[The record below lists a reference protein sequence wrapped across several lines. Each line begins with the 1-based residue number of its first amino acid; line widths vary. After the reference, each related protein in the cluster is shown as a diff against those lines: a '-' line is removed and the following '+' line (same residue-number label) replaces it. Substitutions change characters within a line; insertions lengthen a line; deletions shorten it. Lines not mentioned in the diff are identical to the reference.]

1 MNLYEIKGFLSCYV
15 ESIIVNQLFA
25 VKLILQTSNVLKSEL
40 MYGYFSSIIMLRKLV
55 NQMATIEQIKAL
67 IRAHFDSN
75 DEKFKTMVLQIAA
88 HEAKVGHTSNARE
101 IKAIIQNPRYSNKNK
116 VIRLNNHLD
125 FLEQKM
131 TNANIADLIVSE
143 EIDNKIKRLI
153 NEYHK
158 KDLLRKNGLM
168 NRSKLLLAGDPGTG
182 KTMTASVL
190 ANELYLPL
198 YVIQFDRLIT
208 KYMGETSVK
217 LRQVFDQIK
226 EIRGVYLFDEFDAIG
241 SDRSL
246 DNDVG
251 EMRRILNSFLQ
262 NLEDDESYSV
272 IIAATN
278 NPGILDK
285 ALFRRFD
292 DVLEYKSPDK
302 EQIQRLF
309 MLKLHGKV
317 EKKTL
322 TDDLY
327 KEALGLNHADI
338 VSACED
344 AVKYSILENSLI
356 TKNVLSKFIK
366 DRKVYYKYKES

>member
-1 MNLYEIKGFLSCYV
+1 
-15 ESIIVNQLFA
+15 
-25 VKLILQTSNVLKSEL
+25 
-40 MYGYFSSIIMLRKLV
+40 
-55 NQMATIEQIKAL
+55 MATIEQVKAL

-75 DEKFKTMVLQIAA
+75 EEKFKTVVLQIVA
-88 HEAKVGHTSNARE
+88 HEAKVGHTASARE
-101 IKAIIQNPRYSNKNK
+101 IKEIIQNPKYLNKNK
-116 VIRLNNHLD
+116 VVALNNGLD
-125 FLEQKM
+125 ILEQKM
-131 TNANIADLIVSE
+131 THVHLSDLIVSVDIE
-143 EIDNKIKRLI
+143 EKNKRVI

-182 KTMTASVL
+182 KTMTASVI

-208 KYMGETSVK
+208 KYMGETGAK

-241 SDRSL
+241 SDRNL

-262 NLEDDESYSV
+262 NLEDDESYSI

-278 NPGILDK
+278 NPSILDK

-292 DVLEYKSPDK
+292 DVMEYKNPDI
-302 EQIQRLF
+302 EQITRLF
-309 MLKLHGKV
+309 RMKLHGKASNDIF
-317 EKKTL
+317 
-322 TDDLY
+322 TDDVY
-327 KEALGLNHADI
+327 KEAQGLNHADI
-338 VSACED
+338 AKACEE
-344 AVKYSILENSLI
+344 AVKYSILEDNLI
-356 TKNVLSKFIK
+356 TKNILLNYIK
-366 DRKVYYKYKES
+366 DRKNHYKYKEA